1 MSVTSEHRR
10 ASRLSDT
17 VGTLLILGGGL
28 GFVAAVGLTA
38 WSIHD
43 LDKVTAQFS
52 VGTISKLQAVA
63 IVGLTPGML
72 SLLVIAFGVYL
83 QTRSTELL
91 FGTVTDPFD
100 DDTFEDDDGEYDEL
114 PDVS

>member
-17 VGTLLILGGGL
+17 VGTLLILVGGL

-38 WSIHD
+38 WSLHD
-43 LDKVTAQFS
+43 LDKVSAQFP
-52 VGTISKLQAVA
+52 VGAFSKIQAVA

-91 FGTVTDPFD
+91 FGTAIDPFAD
-100 DDTFEDDDGEYDEL
+100 DDFEDDDGEDDEL
-114 PDVS
+114 PIVS